1 MPNTEKE
8 FEKFLNLE
16 NLTDPNSEDF
26 GLNHNSQNL
35 HNDAGA
41 QHEKNPP
48 FVLFSSCP
56 IDLINYEKIK
66 TPEHIQ
72 WIKENSKIKIQD
84 YEIDYLKPSQEHYD
98 IDSLILN
105 DDFNGRIRQFIEF
118 NENGFIEQGF
128 SFPMIYDGNN
138 DDPSGLSLGRITIGF
153 WCFLYFLKKYYSQ
166 MNFSK
171 KIDIRIAIR
180 NSDILTLTGFKGKT
194 ERDGI
199 IWIGA
204 YDNNS
209 NRNFTNTYH
218 KNILIKKE
226 IDLELLSDSKIAE
239 IVKLFSNKL
248 ANAYDLDSAKCFN
261 HDGTFSFEN
270 YINFNNY

>member
-1 MPNTEKE
+1 MSDEKSE
-8 FEKFLNLE
+8 FEKFLTSRNLI
-16 NLTDPNSEDF
+16 DPNSDNF
-26 GLNHNSQNL
+26 GLTHNSRNL
-35 HNDAGA
+35 HNHAGS
-41 QHEKNPP
+41 QHEENPP

-56 IDLINYEKIK
+56 GDLMEDIK
-66 TPEHIQ
+66 VKTSEHIQ
-72 WIKENSKIKIQD
+72 WVKENGRIKIQD
-84 YEIDYLKPSQEHYD
+84 YDIHYLKLSSEHYD

-105 DDFNGRIRQFIEF
+105 DDYDGHIKQFIEF
-118 NENGFIEQGF
+118 NENGFVEQGY
-128 SFPMIYDGNN
+128 SYPMIY
-138 DDPSGLSLGRITIGF
+138 SGPRDSPPGLNLGRITIAF

-171 KIDIRIAIR
+171 KIDIRIAVR

-199 IWIGA
+199 IWMGA
-204 YDNNS
+204 YDS
-209 NRNFTNTYH
+209 NRSHNFTNTHH

-239 IVKLFSNKL
+239 IVKLFSNKI
-248 ANAYDLDSAKCFN
+248 ANAYDLDFAKCFN

-270 YINFNNY
+270 YVGFNNY